1 MPRFSIV
8 VPAFNAAATIAET
21 LRSLQAQSFTDF
33 EVVIIDDG
41 STDTTSAVA
50 APFLADSRF
59 RYIRQANRGLAG
71 ARNSGIHAA
80 RAALIGFCDSDDLWA
95 PSKLAAHA
103 AHFDSDATLGLSFA
117 GSALIDMESRPVG
130 ISQRPRLTGIT
141 PAHILKRNPVGNGSA
156 AVMRRAALE
165 EIAFR
170 QPANSSRI
178 CYFDERFRQSED
190 IECWLRF
197 ALTTDWKIE
206 GVAGDLTLYRVAP
219 GGLSASTEKQLAS
232 WENVIAKLRPLA
244 PEFFAS
250 HEGAARAYQLR
261 YLARRAVA
269 ARDGRAARH
278 YLRRALTA
286 SPEPFLHEPG
296 KSLTTVAAALAL
308 AIPGIDPLRFTR
320 RAA

>member
-21 LRSLQAQSFTDF
+21 LQSLQAQSFSDF
-33 EVVIIDDG
+33 EVVIVDDCSIDN
-41 STDTTSAVA
+41 TAEVA
-50 APFLADSRF
+50 APFLTDSRF

-95 PSKLAAHA
+95 PGKLSAHA
-103 AHFDSDATLGLSFA
+103 AHFDSDPLLGLSYA
-117 GSALIDMESRPVG
+117 GSALIDMESRPLG
-130 ISQRPRLTGIT
+130 ISQSPRLTGIT

-165 EIAFR
+165 DIAFR
-170 QPANSSRI
+170 QPAHSSRI

-197 ALTTDWKIE
+197 ALTTGWKIE
-206 GVAGDLTLYRVAP
+206 GVPGDLTLYRVAP
-219 GGLSASTEKQLAS
+219 DGLSASTEKQLAS

-244 PEFFAS
+244 PEFFAA
-250 HEGAARAYQLR
+250 HEGAACAYQLR

-269 ARDGRAARH
+269 AGDGRAARH
-278 YLRRALTA
+278 YLRRSLAA
-286 SPEPFLHEPG
+286 SLEPVVAEPV
-296 KSLTTVAAALAL
+296 KSLTTAAAALAL
-308 AIPGIDPLRFTR
+308 AVPGIDPLRFTR